1 MAIALYAEMLEQ
13 LEHRML
19 LNHESQNYTSDTGC
33 EILMTGTV
41 TGYLYN
47 VGSQV
52 CQTISIWFRRC
63 LKPKTFIFFSYS
75 LNELVKHDVNGW
87 TFDSATQLSDQ
98 LQTWFRGFPQNKSQQ
113 ERETR
118 FRKEL
123 EYFQKLRWH
132 ENWTFSAL
140 PLFTVH

>member
-1 MAIALYAEMLEQ
+1 
-13 LEHRML
+13 ML
-19 LNHESQNYTSDTGC
+19 LNCESQNYMLDTGRGN
-33 EILMTGTV
+33 LMTRTI

-52 CQTISIWFRRC
+52 CVRQFPSG
-63 LKPKTFIFFSYS
+63 LEDVSSLELFFSYS
-75 LNELVKHDVNGW
+75 LNELVKHDINGW

-98 LQTWFRGFPQNKSQQ
+98 LQTWFRGFPYSKSQQ

-118 FRKEL
+118 FKKEL
-123 EYFQKLRWH
+123 ENFQKLRWH